1 MDKELKAQKK
11 AAGKA
16 YRKARRK
23 SHGLWKALSFISAP
37 LAVVLVAL
45 MIVLRIFDNTVA
57 LFVGG
62 TFWELKNEDQNAVY
76 FESDFETEEER
87 NAVGYEL
94 VKQVEG
100 EGAALLTNE
109 NAALPLAEGAKV
121 SLFSTSSV
129 NLVYGGTGSANV
141 DASKANDLKTA
152 CEMAGLKVNSV
163 LWDFYKTGDGAQYV
177 RNNGGFDGGAAVGE
191 APWSAYTEE
200 VLSSVEE
207 YSDAAIVTLSRVG
220 GEGADSEYQEFNYL
234 ALDDNEK
241 EMLAGLKSLKEE
253 GKIKKI
259 VVLLNTSNPL
269 QVDFLKDNEYGVDAA
284 LWIGGVGIAGTDAV
298 GEILAGKINPS
309 GSLVDTYCFDNYSSP
324 AMKNFTPITYAGY
337 EAGMIPENASTYMI
351 YQEGIYVGYKY
362 YETRYEDFVMGTGN
376 AGEYAYGDDVAFPFG
391 YGLSYTTFDYSDM
404 SVSYDAE
411 SGDYT
416 MKVTVTNTG
425 DTAGKETVQ
434 AYVSSPYTQYDIENK
449 VEKASV
455 SLVGFGKTDVLAPG
469 ASETLTIEIDGD
481 YVASYDAYGAGTYI
495 LDAGD
500 YFFTA
505 ATDAHDA
512 ANNVLAAKG
521 YTPENTEGRMDTE
534 GKADLVAVWNNPK
547 LDTTTYAVSDNGTEI
562 KNQLSNADPNLNEG
576 VEEEVTFVSRN
587 DWMGTMPTDK
597 ALILTLTESLKEALQ
612 DVQYDPADYE
622 EVPMPTLGAKNGL
635 TLYDMIGLDYDDPQW
650 EKLLDQ
656 LTFKE
661 MVNLIGDSFHWTMP
675 VKSVE
680 APGTR
685 DENGPQGLTVTLFG
699 SGLGVNTTAL
709 TSEDVLA
716 ATFNRDLVYEMGNM
730 VGNDC
735 LAANVAV
742 LYGPGANTHRSP
754 YGGRNF
760 EYYSEDGVL
769 ASEIG
774 EAEVR
779 GIEEKGVHVV
789 IKHFALNDCEQDRI
803 GLGVWLTEQAAREVY
818 LRAFQGA
825 LEGSQAGG
833 NGVMMAYTRWGTQ
846 WAGANAGLVK
856 GILNGEWGCNGKQIT
871 DNVLTTYVNG
881 VDGVMG
887 GTTSFDSMMSF
898 YIINNGN
905 GQGRLPEYKNDPV
918 VVSAMREAAHHN
930 LYATANSCG
939 MNGVGPDTEIKLT
952 KPTEIKLANGL
963 SAFFSLLFVVS
974 VVLWIVKSVKFRKS
988 EAYATYQ
995 EFKKS
1000 LKKS

>member
-11 AAGKA
+11 AAKKA
-16 YRKARRK
+16 YKKARRK
-23 SHGLWKALSFISAP
+23 SHGLWKALSIISAP
-37 LAVVLVAL
+37 LAIIMVAI
-45 MIVLRIFDNTVA
+45 MIVLRMFDNTVA

-62 TFWELKNEDQNAVY
+62 SFWELQNEDPTAIY
-76 FESDFETEEER
+76 YESDFATEEER
-87 NAVGYEL
+87 NARGYEL
-94 VKQVEG
+94 VKQVEA

-109 NAALPLAEGAKV
+109 NAALPLGEGAKV
-121 SLFSTSSV
+121 SLFSTSSI

-152 CEMAGLKVNSV
+152 CEMAGLEVNAV
-163 LWDFYKTGDGAQYV
+163 LWDFYQTGDGAQYV

-200 VLSSVEE
+200 VLASVEE
-207 YSDAAIVTLSRVG
+207 YSDAAIVTFSRVG
-220 GEGADSEYQEFNYL
+220 GEGADSEYQAYNYL

-241 EMLAGLKSLKEE
+241 EMLAGLKSLKDA
-253 GKIKKI
+253 GKLDKI
-259 VVLLNTSNPL
+259 IVLLNTSNPL
-269 QVDFLKDNEYGVDAA
+269 QVDFLQNNEYGVDAT
-284 LWIGGVGIAGTDAV
+284 LWIGGVGVAGTDAV
-298 GEILAGKINPS
+298 AEILAGTINPS
-309 GSLVDTYCFDNYSSP
+309 GSLVDTYCFDNYSSL

-376 AGEYAYGDDVAFPFG
+376 AGEYAYGNDVAFPFG
-391 YGLSYTTFDYSDM
+391 YGLSYTTFEYSD
-404 SVSYDAE
+404 VKLSYDAATTT
-411 SGDYT
+411 YT
-416 MKVTVTNTG
+416 MDVTVTNTG
-425 DTAGKETVQ
+425 DVAGKETVQ
-434 AYVSSPYTQYDIENK
+434 VYVSSPYTQYDIDNK

-455 SLVGFGKTDVLAPG
+455 SLVGFDKTDILAPG
-469 ASETLTIEIDGD
+469 ASETLSIEVDGD
-481 YVASYDAYGAGTYI
+481 YVASYDAYGAKTYI

-500 YFFTA
+500 YLFTA

-521 YTPENTEGRMDTE
+521 YTPENTDGRMDAE
-534 GKADLVAVWNNPK
+534 GNAELVATWNNPE

-562 KNQLSNADPNLNEG
+562 TNQLSNADPNLNEG
-576 VEEEVTFVSRN
+576 VEEEVTFTSRN
-587 DWMGTMPTDK
+587 DWMGTMPSEE
-597 ALILTLTESLKEALQ
+597 ALVLTLTDALKEALQ

-622 EVPMPTLGAKNGL
+622 TVEMPTLGADNGL
-635 TLYDMIGLDYDDPQW
+635 KLVDMIGLDYNDPKW
-650 EKLLDQ
+650 DELLDQ
-656 LTFKE
+656 LTFDE
-661 MVNLIGDSFHWTMP
+661 MVSLIGDSFHWTMP

-699 SGLGVNTTAL
+699 SGLNVQTTAL

-716 ATFNRDLVYEMGNM
+716 ATFNTDLVYEMGNM

-735 LAANVAV
+735 LVANVAV

-803 GLGVWLTEQAAREVY
+803 GLGVWLTEQAAREIY

-825 LEGSQAGG
+825 LESSQAGG

-846 WAGANAGLVK
+846 WSGANAGLIK
-856 GILNGEWGCNGKQIT
+856 GIMNGEWGCYGKQIT

-887 GTTSFDSMMSF
+887 GTTAFDSMMAF

-905 GQGRLPEYKNDPV
+905 GQGRLPEYENDPV
-918 VVSAMREAAHHN
+918 VVTAMREAAHHN
-930 LYATANSCG
+930 LYATAHSCG
-939 MNGVGPDTEIKLT
+939 MNGVGADTTIKLT
-952 KPTEIKLANGL
+952 KPIVIRVVNIL
-963 SAFFSLLFVVS
+963 SAVLCILFVVS
-974 VVLWIVKSVKFRKS
+974 VVLWIVKSRKFRKS
-988 EAYATYQ
+988 ESYISYK
-995 EFKKS
+995 EFKQS
-1000 LKKS
+1000 LKK

>member
-1 MDKELKAQKK
+1 MDNELKAKKK
-11 AAGKA
+11 AEKKA

-23 SHGLWKALSFISAP
+23 SHGRWKALTLISAP
-37 LAVVLVAL
+37 LAIILVAL
-45 MIVLRIFDNTVA
+45 MTVMRIFDNTVA

-62 TFWELKNEDQNAVY
+62 TFWEVKNEDPSAVY
-76 FESDFETEEER
+76 FENDFETEEER

-100 EGAALLTNE
+100 EGAALLVNE
-109 NAALPLAEGAKV
+109 GHVLPLAEKSKV

-141 DASKANDLKTA
+141 DASKAYDLRTA
-152 CEMAGLKVNSV
+152 CEMAGLEVNDV

-177 RNNGGFDGGAAVGE
+177 RDSGGFTGGAAVGE
-191 APWSAYTEE
+191 APWSAYTDD
-200 VLSSVEE
+200 VLSSVAS
-207 YSDAAIVTLSRVG
+207 YGDAAIVTLSRVG
-220 GEGADSEYQEFNYL
+220 GEGADSEYQSMNYL

-241 EMLAGLKSLKEE
+241 EMLAGLKSLKDE
-253 GKIKKI
+253 GKIQKI
-259 VVLLNTSNPL
+259 VVLFNTSNPL
-269 QVDFLKDNEYGVDAA
+269 QVDFLKNNEYGVDAA

-298 GEILAGKINPS
+298 GEILTGRINPS

-324 AMKNFTPITYAGY
+324 AMKNFTPVTYAGY
-337 EAGMIPENASTYMI
+337 EKGVIPENASTYMI

-362 YETRYEDFVMGTGN
+362 YETRYEDYVMGAGN
-376 AGEYAYGDDVAFPFG
+376 AGDFAYGDDVAFPFG
-391 YGLSYTTFDYSDM
+391 YGLSYTTFDYSDAAL
-404 SVSYDAE
+404 SYDANTTT
-411 SGDYT
+411 YT
-416 MKVTVTNTG
+416 MRVKVTNTG
-425 DTAGKETVQ
+425 DMAGKETVQ
-434 AYVSSPYTQYDIENK
+434 VYVSSPYTQYDIDNK

-455 SLVGFGKTDVLAPG
+455 SLVGFGKTNMLAPG
-469 ASETLTIEIDGD
+469 ESEILDIEIDGD

-500 YFFTA
+500 YYFTA
-505 ATDAHDA
+505 AGDAHAA
-512 ANNVLAAKG
+512 ANHVLAAKG
-521 YTPENTEGRMDTE
+521 YSPENTGGRMDAE
-534 GKADLVAVWNNPK
+534 GDAALAVKWQNPS
-547 LDTTTYAVSDNGTEI
+547 LDTTTYASSDNGTEI
-562 KNQLSNADPNLNEG
+562 KNQLSNADPNFNEA
-576 VEEEVTFVSRN
+576 VQEDVTFVSRN
-587 DWMGTMPTDK
+587 DWMGTMPTDA
-597 ALILTLTESLKEALQ
+597 ALVLTLTDKLKEALQ
-612 DVQYDPADYE
+612 DVQYDPSDYE
-622 EVPMPTLGAKNGL
+622 AVEMPTMGAKNGL

-650 EKLLDQ
+650 ETLLDQ

-675 VKSVE
+675 VKSIE

-699 SGLGVNTTAL
+699 SALGVNTTAL

-716 ATFNRDLVYEMGNM
+716 ATFNRELVYDMGNM

-735 LAANVAV
+735 LAAKVAV

-803 GLGVWLTEQAAREVY
+803 GLGVWITEQAAREVY

-846 WAGANAGLVK
+846 WSGANAGLVK
-856 GILNGEWGCNGKQIT
+856 GILNGEWGCIGKQIT

-887 GTTSFDSMMSF
+887 GTTAFDSMMSF

-905 GQGRLPEYKNDPV
+905 GQGRLPEYKKDPI

-939 MNGVGPDTEIKLT
+939 MNGIGPDTWIKLT
-952 KPTEIKLANGL
+952 KPFVIRLVNVL
-963 SAFFSLLFVVS
+963 SAIFVLLFVVS
-974 VVLWIVKSVKFRKS
+974 LILWIKKASIFRKS
-988 EAYATYQ
+988 DAYRMYH
-995 EFKKS
+995 EFKK
-1000 LKKS
+1000 LK